1 MATIARARASPN
13 GGRHDPGDDDAEA
26 QDREPRGDR
35 DSDIAALPR
44 KLFGGVEDPHGRE
57 DGGAQHEQA
66 GGEADALESAPARGS
81 GPQRSPARCRCRGG
95 QLAPALAAAL
105 PVDWPDDA
113 GEAPALPAAEVDDS
127 PAVAAGVLP
136 PWVLHVHGADWSRS
150 LPVSVRVR
158 NHQVPTARATKPK
171 NREASALVVAE
182 PGPPLKRTTTVTMSR
197 KIEWPS
203 PYLTLARARSAT
215 LVRREEPEDE
225 VDGQPHSE
233 EEAEEDERGP
243 DDQGVDAESAGE
255 PGRDPANH
263 RLSEALAMPGRR
275 RAS

>member
-1 MATIARARASPN
+1 M
-13 GGRHDPGDDDAEA
+13 
-26 QDREPRGDR
+26 RERR
-35 DSDIAALPR
+35 WR
-44 KLFGGVEDPHGRE
+44 YR
-57 DGGAQHEQA
+57 
-66 GGEADALESAPARGS
+66 
-81 GPQRSPARCRCRGG
+81 
-95 QLAPALAAAL
+95 
-105 PVDWPDDA
+105 
-113 GEAPALPAAEVDDS
+113 AAEVDDS

-171 NREASALVVAE
+171 NPEASALVVAE
-182 PGPPLKRTTTVTMSR
+182 PGASAEEDHDRDDEQEDRVA
-197 KIEWPS
+197 
-203 PYLTLARARSAT
+203 LAVLERLLERDPAT

-263 RLSEALAMPGRR
+263 RPSEALAIPGRR